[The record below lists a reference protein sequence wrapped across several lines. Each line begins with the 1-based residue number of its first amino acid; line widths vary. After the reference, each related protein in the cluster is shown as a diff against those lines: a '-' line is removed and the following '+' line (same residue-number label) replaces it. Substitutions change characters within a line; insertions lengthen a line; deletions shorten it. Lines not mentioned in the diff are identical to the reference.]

1 MADRFAPHHYVR
13 SALAF
18 VAPGIDPD
26 DLDAP
31 LDLGADDLQYL
42 AASISL
48 ASGIDI
54 PDRDATA
61 LRTVRQI
68 EEYLAR
74 HRRLATS

>member
-1 MADRFAPHHYVR
+1 MPDHFAPHVFVR
-13 SALAF
+13 SALAY
-18 VAPGIDPD
+18 VAPGVDPD
-26 DLDAP
+26 DLDHE
-31 LDLGADDLQYL
+31 LDLAPEDLYYL

-54 PDRDATA
+54 PEHDALA

-74 HRRLATS
+74 HHFR

>member
-1 MADRFAPHHYVR
+1 MADRFAPHRYVT

-18 VAPGIDPD
+18 VAPGVDPD

-31 LDLGADDLQYL
+31 LDLRAEDLQYL

-54 PDRDATA
+54 PERDASA
-61 LRTVRQI
+61 LRTVREI

-74 HRRLATS
+74 HRRLAAS